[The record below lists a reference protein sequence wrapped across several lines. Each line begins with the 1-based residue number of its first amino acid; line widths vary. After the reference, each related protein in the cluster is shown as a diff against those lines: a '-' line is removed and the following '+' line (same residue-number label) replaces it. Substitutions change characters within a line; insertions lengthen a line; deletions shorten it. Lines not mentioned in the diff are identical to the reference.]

1 MNLSK
6 IILLVLMLSPVL
18 VSAQDTIQKYPMV
31 TTFMGDTVIVFG
43 FEQGLELSQRNEERK
58 ECLIR
63 KDILE
68 QRIVEKDVVITQQE
82 EKIQA
87 QDTIIAKYEE
97 NEEAYEDLIEISEE
111 EKKALKKEIKRQKRG
126 KVIAII
132 GAGVIS
138 VVAILG
144 LVK

>member
-1 MNLSK
+1 MNLSR
-6 IILLVLMLSPVL
+6 IILLVLMLVPVC
-18 VSAQDTIQKYPMV
+18 VSAQDTIQKFPMV
-31 TTFMGDTVIVFG
+31 TNFMGDTVIIFG

-68 QRIVEKDVVITQQE
+68 QRIVEKEVIITEQE
-82 EKIQA
+82 EQIQA

-97 NEEAYEDLIEISEE
+97 NESHYEDLIEISEE
-111 EKKALKKEIKRQKRG
+111 EKKALKKEVKRQKRG
-126 KVIAII
+126 KIIAII
-132 GAGVIS
+132 GAGVVS
-138 VVAILG
+138 VVAIIG